1 MRILRI
7 KAYLFDFLILALVL
21 CLINLAVPKGE
32 NYKTLK
38 NEQDAVMEDYL
49 SGQIDFKEYV
59 QNYGELY
66 YQSSLEEQIPYLL
79 YLLFMLGY
87 FVVLPFLW
95 KGRTVGCYLCN
106 VQVERFDQGVL
117 HPWQLLVRYSFT
129 FGLGYVLLNNILL
142 LVLSSRSYFITIS
155 IVAIFQF
162 VLAIFSGMTVLLQK
176 EKRGLHELVSNTEL
190 TRIIDQKRIQELEK
204 ENEKK

>member
-106 VQVERFDQGVL
+106 VQVERFDQGAL
-117 HPWQLLVRYSFT
+117 HPWQL
-129 FGLGYVLLNNILL
+129 
-142 LVLSSRSYFITIS
+142 
-155 IVAIFQF
+155 
-162 VLAIFSGMTVLLQK
+162 
-176 EKRGLHELVSNTEL
+176 
-190 TRIIDQKRIQELEK
+190 
-204 ENEKK
+204 